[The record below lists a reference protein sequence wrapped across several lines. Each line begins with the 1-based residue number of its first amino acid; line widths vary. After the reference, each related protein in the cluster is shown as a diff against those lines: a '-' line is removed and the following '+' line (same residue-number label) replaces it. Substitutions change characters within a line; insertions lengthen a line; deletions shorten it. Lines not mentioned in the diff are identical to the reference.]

1 MPVWIGS
8 RRLGWRHLLLA
19 TAIFLVLTGLVQA
32 YQALGAHF
40 QQRTVAA
47 LSWILSEKTI
57 VVDAGHGGADKGVGG
72 GPVAEKDVNLEIALK
87 LAELLRQ
94 GGATV
99 LATRDDDHRM
109 GTRYREDLTLRVRL
123 AEGQNADLF
132 ISIHANSYPR
142 DRSQRG
148 AQTFSQ
154 PGEEDSAALSGA
166 IQAEI
171 IRILGNT
178 DRTPKELDFFLGRNA
193 TMPTVLVET
202 GFVTNPR
209 EFELLQDPGYQQK
222 MAFAIYCGIVK
233 YLAEQATPATKWVDE
248 KIIETFKR
256 QMPETVAP

>member
-8 RRLGWRHLLLA
+8 RRLGLRHLLLLA
-19 TAIFLVLTGLVQA
+19 AIPLVLIGFSQA
-32 YQALGAHF
+32 YQALEAHL

-47 LSWILSEKTI
+47 LSWILSGKTI
-57 VVDAGHGGADKGVGG
+57 VVDAGHGGIDTGVGK

-99 LATRDDDHRM
+99 LTTRDNDHRM
-109 GTRYREDLTLRVRL
+109 GTRYREDLALRVRL
-123 AEGQNADLF
+123 AEEQNADLF

-142 DRSQRG
+142 DPGQRG
-148 AQTFSQ
+148 AQTFFQ
-154 PGEEDSAALSGA
+154 RGEEDGAALSRA

-171 IRILGNT
+171 IRILANT
-178 DRTPKELDFFLGRNA
+178 DRTPKGMDFFLGRNA
-193 TMPTVLVET
+193 SMPTVIVET

-209 EFELLQDPGYQQK
+209 EFKLLQDPGYQQK

-248 KIIETFKR
+248 KIIETFRR
-256 QMPETVAP
+256 QVPETVAP